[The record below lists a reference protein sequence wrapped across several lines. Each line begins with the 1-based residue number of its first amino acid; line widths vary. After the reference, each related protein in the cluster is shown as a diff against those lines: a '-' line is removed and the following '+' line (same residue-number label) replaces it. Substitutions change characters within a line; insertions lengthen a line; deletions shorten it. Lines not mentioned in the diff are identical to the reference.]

1 MFRDDCSYDQIGRL
15 PSIVKCA
22 FADISESRDAI
33 ILTTEPAWAVVGG
46 IAISPKQLIYV
57 EGNTKADMTALAE
70 ACEGEVVY
78 GIGGGLAIDTAK
90 YVAATNGLPLVAL
103 PTILSTDAFLTD
115 ATGVREKGCVRY
127 LASKAPDTVVIDMDI
142 LCKAPAAMRAS
153 GAADVLSIATA
164 MWDWQEAEKMGEN
177 PPEHRI
183 TPQIIDIGSTLLQTL
198 LDNARE
204 IGRGTPTGLKLLLDL
219 LCMEVQLCHLC
230 GHSRVEEGSEHY
242 FVYAIENRLTPA
254 KETGTGS
261 AHGNGSVVLHGEL
274 VGLGILLM
282 SVLQSQPWTQYR
294 HALECL
300 QINYRPSVVSTDAIA
315 ETLINLSDY
324 VAKHQLRSLLRQR
337 CELRPISPNEPY
349 KQYWIKT
356 RDYGTEK
363 QSDTIRYPNLG
374 TARAIHRN

>member
-1 MFRDDCSYDQIGRL
+1 MLRDDCSYDQIGRL
-15 PSIVKCA
+15 PSIVKCT
-22 FADISESRDAI
+22 FADINEKRDAVV
-33 ILTTEPAWAVVGG
+33 LTTEPAWAVVTG
-46 IAISPKQLIYV
+46 IAIDPKQLVYI
-57 EGNTKADMTALAE
+57 EGNTKAYMTALAE

-115 ATGVREKGCVRY
+115 ATGVRENGCVNY
-127 LASKAPDTVVIDMDI
+127 LSSKAPDTVIIDMDI
-142 LCKAPAAMRAS
+142 LCDAPAGMRTS

-177 PPEHRI
+177 PPGQQI
-183 TPQIIDIGSTLLQTL
+183 TPQAIDIGSTILQTL

-204 IGRGTPTGLKLLLDL
+204 IGHGTPTGLKLLLDL

-242 FVYAIENRLTPA
+242 FVYAIEDHLTSA
-254 KETGTGS
+254 EETRAEN
-261 AHGNGSVVLHGEL
+261 AHRGEGNVLHGEL

-282 SVLQSQPWTQYR
+282 AALQSQPWTQYR

-300 QINYRPSVVSTDAIA
+300 QINYRPSVISTDAIA

-324 VAKHQLRSLLRQR
+324 VGQHQLPFTIATTLRITPDIAER
-337 CELRPISPNEPY
+337 
-349 KQYWIKT
+349 
-356 RDYGTEK
+356 
-363 QSDTIRYPNLG
+363 TIQTVLD
-374 TARAIHRN
+374 

>member
-22 FADISESRDAI
+22 LTDINEIRDAI
-33 ILTTEPAWAVVGG
+33 VLTTEPAWAVVGG
-46 IAISPKQLIYV
+46 IAINPKQLIYV
-57 EGNTKADMTALAE
+57 EGNTKGYMTALAE

-115 ATGVREKGCVRY
+115 ATGVRENGCVRY
-127 LASKAPDTVVIDMDI
+127 LSSKAPDTVIVDMDI
-142 LCKAPAAMRAS
+142 LCNAPAAMRAS

-177 PPEHRI
+177 PLEQQL
-183 TPQIIDIGSTLLQTL
+183 TPQIIDIGSALLQTL

-242 FVYAIENRLTPA
+242 FVYAIENRLTST
-254 KETGTGS
+254 KETGTENVHGKGS
-261 AHGNGSVVLHGEL
+261 AVLHGEL

-300 QINYRPSVVSTDAIA
+300 QINYRPSVVSADAIA
-315 ETLINLSDY
+315 ETLIHLSDY
-324 VAKHQLRSLLRQR
+324 VAHHQLPFTIATTLRITPDIAQR
-337 CELRPISPNEPY
+337 
-349 KQYWIKT
+349 
-356 RDYGTEK
+356 
-363 QSDTIRYPNLG
+363 TIQTVLD
-374 TARAIHRN
+374 